1 MSATQLRRR
10 PSRGV
15 PATLVALVV
24 LAVAVAATTAAVTRL
39 ASGSWPGWAADPARS
54 VAQQSWGAAP
64 VLAAA
69 VVGVVL
75 GLVLLLA
82 ALLPGRRTGVPVDLT
97 VTSAEQSE
105 VVITQRGVA
114 RLAAA
119 AADEVDGVES
129 VDVSVSA
136 RLVRVEV
143 VTASRSD
150 VESVRSAVQSS
161 VEDRLDVLGS
171 GPVCEVQTRV
181 RSRES

>member
-1 MSATQLRRR
+1 MTALAPASAPTGADAR
-10 PSRGV
+10 SRG
-15 PATLVALVV
+15 TLTL
-24 LAVAVAATTAAVTRL
+24 
-39 ASGSWPGWAADPARS
+39 SD
-54 VAQQSWGAAP
+54 
-64 VLAAA
+64 
-69 VVGVVL
+69 GVVEKIASQVVAEVNDTYGTSRGLL

-82 ALLPGRRTGVPVDLT
+82 AVLPGRRTGVPVDLT
-97 VTSAEQSE
+97 VTDADQSE

-114 RLAAA
+114 GLAAA

-171 GPVCEVQTRV
+171 GPVCEVRTRV

>member
-15 PATLVALVV
+15 PATLVALIV
-24 LAVAVAATTAAVTRL
+24 LAVSVLATTAAVTRL
-39 ASGSWPGWAADPARS
+39 ASSDWPSWATGPARA
-54 VAQQSWGAAP
+54 VAQQSWGATP
-64 VLAAA
+64 VIAAA

-75 GLVLLLA
+75 GVVLLLA
-82 ALLPGRRTGVPVDLT
+82 ALVPGRRSGVPVDLS
-97 VTSAEQSE
+97 VTNAEVSE

-129 VDVSVSA
+129 VDVSVST

-150 VESVRSAVQSS
+150 VESVRSAVQAS

-171 GPVCEVQTRV
+171 GPVCEVRTRV